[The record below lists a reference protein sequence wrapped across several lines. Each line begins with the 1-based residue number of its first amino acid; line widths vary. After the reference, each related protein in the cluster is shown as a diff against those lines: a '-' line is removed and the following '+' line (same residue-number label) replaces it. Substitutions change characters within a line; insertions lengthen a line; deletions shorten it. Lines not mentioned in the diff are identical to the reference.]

1 MNIARPIS
9 GKPAAL
15 PQPREQCAHLHK
27 GAIASTLLGMSAS
40 PEIMVLPPAE
50 LEPILERYRHDTGL
64 LEPIDAA
71 SFIGEV
77 LQRANAFVPS
87 EAGSVFFDNP
97 FERERDP
104 ERAKLYFVATFGPL
118 ARVLLGKS
126 IPASTGVVGH
136 VYRSGKSYLVSD
148 SANDPFFYSH
158 FDQRHTFCTRTLLAV
173 PIRIENRVCGVLEM
187 VNRLDGRPYDER
199 DRGLLEIFA
208 AYTSASIQNL
218 LDAKRAEE
226 AARSDDLTSLAN
238 DRFFHRRLAQ
248 DLDKADESGGR
259 VALLFMDLDN
269 FKHVNDTHG
278 HLAGSQ
284 VLKEVGY
291 LLRRV
296 VRSPGV
302 TLARYGGDE
311 FVIILPGVDEGTAR
325 VWAEG
330 IRMAIRSQQFLKG
343 QFSWSDRP
351 VDFRGPLTCSVGVA
365 VYPDHVPR
373 QGSSDHRRNQLL
385 RAADQA
391 MYAAKTAG
399 KDRVVVAS

>member
-1 MNIARPIS
+1 
-9 GKPAAL
+9 
-15 PQPREQCAHLHK
+15 
-27 GAIASTLLGMSAS
+27 
-40 PEIMVLPPAE
+40 MVLPASE
-50 LEPILERYRHDTGL
+50 LEPFLERYRHDTGL

-87 EAGSVFFDNP
+87 EAGSVFFDHP

-104 ERAKLYFVATFGPL
+104 EQAELYFVATFGPL

-126 IPASTGVVGH
+126 IPAANGVVGH
-136 VYRSGKSYLVSD
+136 VYRTGCSYLL
-148 SANDPFFYSH
+148 NDPNNDPYFCAT
-158 FDQRHTFCTRTLLAV
+158 FDERHTFRTRTLLAV

-187 VNRLDGRPYDER
+187 INRQDGRPFDER

-226 AARSDDLTSLAN
+226 AARSDDLTGLAN

-248 DLDKADESGGR
+248 DLEAADETQSS

-269 FKHVNDTHG
+269 FKHINDTHG

-291 LLRRV
+291 LLRRL

-330 IRMAIRSQQFLKG
+330 IRVAIRSQQFLKG
-343 QFSWSDRP
+343 QYSWSEKP
-351 VDFRGPLTCSVGVA
+351 VEFRGPLTCSVGVA

-373 QGSSDHRRNQLL
+373 SGSSDHRRNQLL

-391 MYAAKTAG
+391 MYEAKSAG
-399 KDRVVVAS
+399 KDRVLVAT